1 MSIEEYLDR
10 LGDHGPQ
17 GLMYDS
23 QLRESLLRELV
34 QSLLTERTEQCA
46 KIAEDR
52 IRFIVNMPERKLD
65 GFDLEGWHIKSYCE
79 GSACEAQ
86 TIMDKIRALNQEN
99 KS

>member
-34 QSLLTERTEQCA
+34 QSLLAERTEQCA
-46 KIAEDR
+46 KINEVYWAG
-52 IRFIVNMPERKLD
+52 LD
-65 GFDLEGWHIKSYCE
+65 GLLLVSPIKDSVMKALIDKIREGFLIAAE
-79 GSACEAQ
+79 E
-86 TIMDKIRALNQEN
+86 IRALNQEN